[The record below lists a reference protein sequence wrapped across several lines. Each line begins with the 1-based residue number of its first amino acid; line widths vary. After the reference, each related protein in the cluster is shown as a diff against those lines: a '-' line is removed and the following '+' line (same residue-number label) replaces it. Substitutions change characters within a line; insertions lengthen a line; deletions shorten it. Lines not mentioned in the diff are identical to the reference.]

1 MFEFIRLYICERFP
15 IFSTIIYVFF
25 HPKQFFWLE
34 LLNWTPKQP
43 NTQFMRN
50 FERVIMPHTR
60 QTRTTWRTRNSA
72 AISYAPILADLELN
86 SLCVRN
92 LLAISTRL
100 NFLMTGTRDVLV
112 KRLQQARSTRTA
124 SVLRATTKMAAN
136 TWTLP
141 SNNNSTISSNGS
153 RSYLTENLLRY
164 FISWPVD
171 TGAIDC
177 SRHSQRSHRKSR
189 HRRCSS
195 RSSCSTGTPSPTA
208 NNPATELSDNGNPLP
223 SLPSDPSF
231 TPGTSTAIALTLS
244 NLEGISVDELP
255 TKFVKCI

>member
-1 MFEFIRLYICERFP
+1 
-15 IFSTIIYVFF
+15 
-25 HPKQFFWLE
+25 
-34 LLNWTPKQP
+34 
-43 NTQFMRN
+43 MRN

-72 AISYAPILADLELN
+72 AISYALILADLELK

-92 LLAISTRL
+92 LMAISTRL

-171 TGAIDC
+171 TGAID
-177 SRHSQRSHRKSR
+177 RLFKAL
-189 HRRCSS
+189 
-195 RSSCSTGTPSPTA
+195 STKPSKKP
-208 NNPATELSDNGNPLP
+208 PP
-223 SLPSDPSF
+223 SLLKPQFLFHWNSVPYCKQ
-231 TPGTSTAIALTLS
+231 PGNRTLGQREPFAFIA
-244 NLEGISVDELP
+244 
-255 TKFVKCI
+255 F

>member
-1 MFEFIRLYICERFP
+1 
-15 IFSTIIYVFF
+15 
-25 HPKQFFWLE
+25 
-34 LLNWTPKQP
+34 
-43 NTQFMRN
+43 MRN
-50 FERVIMPHTR
+50 FERVIMPHTC

-92 LLAISTRL
+92 LMAISTRL

-153 RSYLTENLLRY
+153 RTTWQKIWYDTLSPGQLIQVQSIVQGTLNEAIEKAATVAAQATVLVPMELRPLLQTTRQQNSQTTGTLCLHCLLTLLLRQ
-164 FISWPVD
+164 
-171 TGAIDC
+171 GQA
-177 SRHSQRSHRKSR
+177 QQ
-189 HRRCSS
+189 
-195 RSSCSTGTPSPTA
+195 
-208 NNPATELSDNGNPLP
+208 
-223 SLPSDPSF
+223 
-231 TPGTSTAIALTLS
+231 
-244 NLEGISVDELP
+244 
-255 TKFVKCI
+255 